1 VLETRV
7 VLSPP
12 TIPGAPVLTGLG
24 TTSATI
30 SWGASTDNV
39 AVTSYSVYW
48 IYVTGHSGRGGGYTT
63 HTVLEA
69 TTNGSTTTATITGL
83 IQNKT
88 YSLYVRATDAAGST
102 SGLSRVIYVTPGAAP
117 AGLSAA
123 EAGSVQYAFYDVANH
138 QMAVQLS
145 ASSFPAITYSIVS
158 PPTGMTV
165 DPVSGLVTWTPSA
178 SYVGTTNVTFQA
190 TNTFGTSALTVP
202 ITVTA
207 DVPVPGFTF
216 NNYNSPTF
224 SVVGLPIG
232 LQITDGS
239 NTPSTYSVVSAP
251 ANVSIDPVTGQVNWV
266 PTAAQVGNAPLTFQ
280 LTNSAGTAQIT
291 VNPVIYVSDAPQ
303 NVTVTGT
310 DTLSPTLSWS
320 PPNYNNNLVAGY
332 YVWITGPD
340 FGQVTFTTSAST
352 LSVPLSLWS
361 YPGTYQVNI
370 EAVDANGNPGLWN
383 TSLSFAYAPNLPNPT
398 YAFTSNGGGAYAV
411 VGQPMTIQVTDQNTS
426 LTSTFSLV
434 SGTAPAGMTVDP
446 NTGIVTWTPTLA
458 DLGATYN
465 PVVAV
470 TNAVGE
476 SDITLTVPVVFAS
489 PVNNVAASFASG
501 GSAINVTWTDPT
513 IAAEPIAGYNVYLS
527 WTDGD
532 GYVHYAATT
541 FVAYGSNALT
551 IQNPATDAASYTI
564 TVVAVDSSGNE
575 GAYPLAGTPVT
586 LAGRQN
592 SIDS

>member
-1 VLETRV
+1 
-7 VLSPP
+7 
-12 TIPGAPVLTGLG
+12 
-24 TTSATI
+24 
-30 SWGASTDNV
+30 V
-39 AVTSYSVYW
+39 A
-48 IYVTGHSGRGGGYTT
+48 
-63 HTVLEA
+63 
-69 TTNGSTTTATITGL
+69 
-83 IQNKT
+83 
-88 YSLYVRATDAAGST
+88 
-102 SGLSRVIYVTPGAAP
+102 
-117 AGLSAA
+117 
-123 EAGSVQYAFYDVANH
+123 
-138 QMAVQLS
+138 
-145 ASSFPAITYSIVS
+145 
-158 PPTGMTV
+158 
-165 DPVSGLVTWTPSA
+165 
-178 SYVGTTNVTFQA
+178 
-190 TNTFGTSALTVP
+190 
-202 ITVTA
+202 
-207 DVPVPGFTF
+207 GFTF
-216 NNYNSPTF
+216 TNTASPTF
-224 SVVGLPIG
+224 NVVGFPIG
-232 LQITDGS
+232 LQITDAS
-239 NTPSTYSVVSAP
+239 NTPSTYTVVSAP
-251 ANVSIDPVTGQVNWV
+251 AGVSIDPSTGVVNWV
-266 PTAAQVGNAPLTFQ
+266 PTAAEIGNAPLTFQ